1 MSFPF
6 SPPFPYLSLCLS
18 PSRSSIRERT
28 TWLDEINEEYLLQAS
43 SDLLFHILSSSFVSY
58 LLYHCYITR
67 DFFFSLKV
75 SVFWTLAPIFFQSW
89 ELMKNA
95 GMKIWSHSV
104 HDLEFWSLSWVF
116 VFSLLWKIFHNKMDD
131 YYYFHIYSRYPTA
144 PTVKKETYLNRIK
157 QCEENKELSP
167 VSLKVWASDESQFNL
182 WYWQICSSWKQ
193 REEGGYFLFMAAFFF
208 TILSLHSFKKL
219 LVHKLRLKVSLANS
233 LISLSF

>member
-1 MSFPF
+1 MRNIF
-6 SPPFPYLSLCLS
+6 SKHHQTYYF
-18 PSRSSIRERT
+18 I
-28 TWLDEINEEYLLQAS
+28 
-43 SDLLFHILSSSFVSY
+43 SY
-58 LLYHCYITR
+58 LAPSCLIFFTIVILVLLYR
-67 DFFFSLKV
+67 DFFFTKSFSILNPC
-75 SVFWTLAPIFFQSW
+75 SNIFQSW

-144 PTVKKETYLNRIK
+144 PRVKKETYLNRIK